1 MQGGVGIFWN
11 VPALMIVFG
20 GTLAALLISY
30 PLPRVLKVTGVLL
43 QIFKKDVQHASWVIK
58 LMVELSFKARQ
69 QSLLALDEELN
80 KVDNRLVKL
89 GLELVID
96 GQPANMIREL
106 LETELNFIQTRHRS
120 GEHIF
125 RSASRFAPSFG
136 LIGTLIG
143 LVAMLRS
150 LGDSGDASQIG
161 QGMAV
166 ALITTFYGAMFANLF
181 FTPVAEKL
189 RSRSDDEMLV
199 NRIIIEGV
207 LLIQGGVNPRIIER
221 KLNAFLP
228 PELRGVYYDEILKE
242 NRRKKREAASAQ
254 Q

>member
-1 MQGGVGIFWN
+1 MTTFIGIVAGGTLLFYAILMQGGVGIFWN

-106 LETELNFIQTRHRS
+106 LETELNF
-120 GEHIF
+120 
-125 RSASRFAPSFG
+125 
-136 LIGTLIG
+136 
-143 LVAMLRS
+143 
-150 LGDSGDASQIG
+150 
-161 QGMAV
+161 
-166 ALITTFYGAMFANLF
+166 
-181 FTPVAEKL
+181 
-189 RSRSDDEMLV
+189 
-199 NRIIIEGV
+199 
-207 LLIQGGVNPRIIER
+207 
-221 KLNAFLP
+221 
-228 PELRGVYYDEILKE
+228 
-242 NRRKKREAASAQ
+242 
-254 Q
+254 